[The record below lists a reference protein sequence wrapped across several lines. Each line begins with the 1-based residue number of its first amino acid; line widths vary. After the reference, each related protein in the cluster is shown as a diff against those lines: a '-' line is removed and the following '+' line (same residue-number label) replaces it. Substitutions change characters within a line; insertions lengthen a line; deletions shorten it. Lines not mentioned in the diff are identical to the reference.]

1 MAKLNFGSL
10 DDMIEV
16 NTKSSTGL
24 IDTEKAEDLNKPI
37 SIKDSDIE
45 LGDDLID
52 LDLLHQPNNSSEEEL
67 KNKEKAKDS
76 NGEDASKAKGNNQ
89 ADTSDDGTS
98 SSPFI
103 QFAKVFDEEG
113 LLDFDEDKFK
123 ELSDKLGNPAL
134 AIVELANTKVES
146 IINKYK
152 EEAEEDYKKF
162 IEARDLGLDM
172 NSYSSINVEL
182 NRYKSITEEDLE
194 FDESKQKM
202 LVTQYL
208 KHKGIEDD
216 DIKDTIESY
225 EDTNKLEV
233 RAKKALAEL
242 IKIKEKDIENL
253 KEDTIKQQKQEEEAI
268 KKSVEDFTK
277 VVDSTDELLGIQLT
291 KQLKNKIKQ
300 SILSKHSTINGVGV
314 NAVNAKKA
322 ENPIKYAMIEAL
334 LVEQGVFDGKNLDIF
349 NKKAKTDAIKALEES
364 VNKDSHRSTS
374 KGIVTQKPTN
384 SWEGLKF

>member
-152 EEAEEDYKKF
+152 EEAEE
-162 IEARDLGLDM
+162 E
-172 NSYSSINVEL
+172 
-182 NRYKSITEEDLE
+182 
-194 FDESKQKM
+194 
-202 LVTQYL
+202 
-208 KHKGIEDD
+208 
-216 DIKDTIESY
+216 
-225 EDTNKLEV
+225 
-233 RAKKALAEL
+233 
-242 IKIKEKDIENL
+242 
-253 KEDTIKQQKQEEEAI
+253 
-268 KKSVEDFTK
+268 
-277 VVDSTDELLGIQLT
+277 
-291 KQLKNKIKQ
+291 
-300 SILSKHSTINGVGV
+300 
-314 NAVNAKKA
+314 
-322 ENPIKYAMIEAL
+322 
-334 LVEQGVFDGKNLDIF
+334 
-349 NKKAKTDAIKALEES
+349 
-364 VNKDSHRSTS
+364 
-374 KGIVTQKPTN
+374 
-384 SWEGLKF
+384 

>member
-1 MAKLNFGSL
+1 MAKLSFGSL

-24 IDTEKAEDLNKPI
+24 IDTEKAEDLNKPRT
-37 SIKDSDIE
+37 IKDSDVE
-45 LGDDLID
+45 LDEDLID
-52 LDLLHQPNNSSEEEL
+52 LDLLHQPDNSIKEEI
-67 KNKEKAKDS
+67 KDKEKAKDS
-76 NGEDASKAKGNNQ
+76 NGEDASKAKDNNQ
-89 ADTSDDGTS
+89 ADTSDEGTS

-208 KHKGIEDD
+208 KYKGIEDD
-216 DIKDTIESY
+216 DIRDTIESY

-233 RAKKALAEL
+233 RAKKALSEL
-242 IKIKEKDIENL
+242 IKAKEKDIESL
-253 KEDTIKQQKQEEEAI
+253 KQETIKQQKLEEDAI
-268 KKSVEDFTK
+268 KKSVEDFNKT
-277 VVDSTDELLGIQLT
+277 VDSTEELIGIPLT

-300 SILSKHSTINGVGV
+300 AVLSKHSTINGIDV
-314 NAVNAKKA
+314 NAVNAKRA
-322 ENPIKYAMIEAL
+322 ENPTKYAMIEAL
-334 LVEQGVFDGKNLDIF
+334 LVEQGVFDGKNLEIF
-349 NKKAKTDAIKALEES
+349 SKKAKTDAIKALEES
-364 VNKDSHRSTS
+364 VNKDSHRSAN
-374 KGIVTQKPTN
+374 KGITGPKPGN